1 MIADQMFSVGIAVVA
16 VYAVAVGIA
25 LVLGMGKTP
34 RRELGMILVNAAKR
48 SAEPAKPGGFVSR
61 RGKMQSF
68 GDVVYALAAAR
79 RRAKTARGC
88 RCTSTADRS

>member
-25 LVLGMGKTP
+25 LFLGMGKTP

-48 SAEPAKPGGFVSR
+48 SELSKSGGPQPR
-61 RGKMQSF
+61 MQSF
-68 GDVVYALAAAR
+68 GDVVHAFAAAR
-79 RRAKTARGC
+79 RRAKAAR
-88 RCTSTADRS
+88 RCSCASNRS